1 MLGNHRKSAFLG
13 AFWGLKPVII
23 LQDTDNQVVVVVQNS
38 RIFARQ
44 LAWMKICEFW
54 RVVC

>member
-1 MLGNHRKSAFLG
+1 MENPRKSDFLG
-13 AFWGLKPVII
+13 DFWGLKSVII
-23 LQDTDNQVVVVVQNS
+23 LQAIDNQMVVIMQNS

-54 RVVC
+54 RGVC